1 MADKKVH
8 RSEFTDLD
16 QTFRIEVFND
26 EDHGGKVKTRQIGT
40 RKQEIGEIPRFFT
53 CIYKCVN
60 LHTSLTGLHMLSENG
75 NLSKVQDDL
84 ITQVILG
91 HLPQELDF
99 YGRESR
105 QQQTVSLSLPLQLPV
120 RTL

>member
-1 MADKKVH
+1 MHNFFATAKKNCKTYDIIRKMTGKEVH

-16 QTFRIEVFND
+16 ETFRIEVFDD
-26 EDHGGKVKTRQIGT
+26 EDHG
-40 RKQEIGEIPRFFT
+40 
-53 CIYKCVN
+53 
-60 LHTSLTGLHMLSENG
+60 GLHMLSENG

-99 YGRESR
+99 YGRDSR